1 MQILLWS
8 GPPSSDGREGQ
19 ELVCMQRC
27 GERVERKALK
37 VPLQLCKPAHTSIPL
52 SPWPQEHAAAKHHA
66 GHCARTPHT
75 PVHLGDHQQGR
86 GRGYQHPRRTTQICP
101 SACVL
106 HRNPPITPLC
116 PLCFGVRARGVGMT
130 LTTRVDLIKK
140 MEGLQPSAK
149 PAVLCPDKSK
159 VLLAPI

>member
-1 MQILLWS
+1 MYAGVRGEGGEKS
-8 GPPSSDGREGQ
+8 PEGATSSQ
-19 ELVCMQRC
+19 S
-27 GERVERKALK
+27 A
-37 VPLQLCKPAHTSIPL
+37 LCKPAHTSIPL
-52 SPWPQEHAAAKHHA
+52 SPWPQEHAAAKRHA
-66 GHCARTPHT
+66 GHWALTPHP
-75 PVHLGDHQQGR
+75 PVHLGDHQQGG
-86 GRGYQHPRRTTQICP
+86 GRGLQHPRRTTQICP

-106 HRNPPITPLC
+106 CRNPSITSLC

-130 LTTRVDLIKK
+130 WNTRMDLIKK